1 MRKRNKTGRVVIP
14 EDAIIKPHKLA
25 VAVVL
30 SRTGFDVEFLP
41 VRTIPTPDL
50 FFRGLEWE
58 VKSPIGSSS
67 RTIENNLRN
76 ALKQSQNIII
86 DLSRIKQKEEK
97 AIREIKHQLE
107 LLRGV
112 GRIIV
117 ITKSRE
123 VLVLSG
129 KLI

>member
-1 MRKRNKTGRVVIP
+1 MRKRKKTGRVVIP
-14 EDAIIKPHKLA
+14 EDA
-25 VAVVL
+25 
-30 SRTGFDVEFLP
+30 
-41 VRTIPTPDL
+41 
-50 FFRGLEWE
+50 
-58 VKSPIGSSS
+58 
-67 RTIENNLRN
+67 
-76 ALKQSQNIII
+76 III

-112 GRIIV
+112 GIIIV

>member
-1 MRKRNKTGRVVIP
+1 MRKRKKTGRVVIP
-14 EDAIIKPHKLA
+14 EDA
-25 VAVVL
+25 
-30 SRTGFDVEFLP
+30 
-41 VRTIPTPDL
+41 
-50 FFRGLEWE
+50 
-58 VKSPIGSSS
+58 
-67 RTIENNLRN
+67 
-76 ALKQSQNIII
+76 III

>member
-1 MRKRNKTGRVVIP
+1 MRKRKKTGRVVIP
-14 EDAIIKPHKLA
+14 EDA
-25 VAVVL
+25 
-30 SRTGFDVEFLP
+30 
-41 VRTIPTPDL
+41 
-50 FFRGLEWE
+50 
-58 VKSPIGSSS
+58 
-67 RTIENNLRN
+67 
-76 ALKQSQNIII
+76 II

>member
-1 MRKRNKTGRVVIP
+1 MRKRKKTGRVVIP
-14 EDAIIKPHKLA
+14 ED
-25 VAVVL
+25 
-30 SRTGFDVEFLP
+30 T
-41 VRTIPTPDL
+41 
-50 FFRGLEWE
+50 
-58 VKSPIGSSS
+58 
-67 RTIENNLRN
+67 
-76 ALKQSQNIII
+76 II